1 MNSLDYPAR
10 HHVKAAA
17 GWVELSCP
25 AEALKE
31 LDAMPT
37 DQRGHPEALDVE
49 WKALTGMGKW
59 KRALAVAER
68 LVDLTPDEVAGW
80 IHRSYCLHELKKTRE
95 AMELLDPAYPRF
107 PDDFI
112 VPYNLACY
120 ACQLG
125 DLVSAKSWLERAFK
139 RGKRK
144 IVKRMAL
151 GDEDLKPLH
160 GEIERM

>member
-1 MNSLDYPAR
+1 MDYPAR
-10 HHVKAAA
+10 HHVKAAT
-17 GWVELSCP
+17 GWLELNCP
-25 AEALKE
+25 GEALKE
-31 LDAMPT
+31 LDAMPA
-37 DQRGHPEALDVE
+37 RERAHPDALDVE
-49 WKALTGMGKW
+49 WKVLAGMGEWQRALT
-59 KRALAVAER
+59 VAER
-68 LVDLTPDEVAGW
+68 LVDLLPDDVAGW

-107 PDDFI
+107 PNDFI

-125 DLVSAKSWLERAFK
+125 DLVSAKSWLERALK

-144 IVKRMAL
+144 VVKRMAL
-151 GDEDLKPLH
+151 DDSDLAALH